1 MELSGYNKILV
12 DRFLNRP
19 NVKRGDNTISFYQ
32 LYCEIR
38 NYFNECYSKA
48 YYNKKLVNKI
58 NNISSNKNISI
69 KNISI
74 SLLGNVD
81 DTSEIYIS
89 YIDNNEDSVINHCGN
104 SLCRDINGSIYWKYD
119 YPVLDNNTFVNVYD
133 DFMELFDF
141 REKFINNF
149 FTLGVYK
156 EKGNFETY
164 YSTDY
169 SIAYAG
175 IKTKMIFNQRG
186 QIKYEVYTCEPG
198 SFQEIDSIDDEAIAI
213 MKKVSVDIDTLS
225 NFYKIAL
232 GYDKKKSLTK
242 KKTI

>member
-19 NVKRGDNTISFYQ
+19 NVKRNDNTISFYQ

-48 YYNKKLVNKI
+48 YYNEKLVNKI

-104 SLCRDINGSIYWKYD
+104 SL
-119 YPVLDNNTFVNVYD
+119 
-133 DFMELFDF
+133 
-141 REKFINNF
+141 
-149 FTLGVYK
+149 
-156 EKGNFETY
+156 
-164 YSTDY
+164 
-169 SIAYAG
+169 
-175 IKTKMIFNQRG
+175 
-186 QIKYEVYTCEPG
+186 
-198 SFQEIDSIDDEAIAI
+198 
-213 MKKVSVDIDTLS
+213 
-225 NFYKIAL
+225 
-232 GYDKKKSLTK
+232 
-242 KKTI
+242 

>member
-1 MELSGYNKILV
+1 MIILLV
-12 DRFLNRP
+12 FTSFI
-19 NVKRGDNTISFYQ
+19 VK
-32 LYCEIR
+32 LEII
-38 NYFNECYSKA
+38 FNECYSKA
-48 YYNKKLVNKI
+48 YYNEKLVNKI

-141 REKFINNF
+141 REK
-149 FTLGVYK
+149 VYK
-156 EKGNFETY
+156 
-164 YSTDY
+164 
-169 SIAYAG
+169 
-175 IKTKMIFNQRG
+175 
-186 QIKYEVYTCEPG
+186 
-198 SFQEIDSIDDEAIAI
+198 
-213 MKKVSVDIDTLS
+213 
-225 NFYKIAL
+225 
-232 GYDKKKSLTK
+232 
-242 KKTI
+242 

>member
-1 MELSGYNKILV
+1 
-12 DRFLNRP
+12 
-19 NVKRGDNTISFYQ
+19 
-32 LYCEIR
+32 
-38 NYFNECYSKA
+38 
-48 YYNKKLVNKI
+48 
-58 NNISSNKNISI
+58 
-69 KNISI
+69 
-74 SLLGNVD
+74 
-81 DTSEIYIS
+81 
-89 YIDNNEDSVINHCGN
+89 
-104 SLCRDINGSIYWKYD
+104 
-119 YPVLDNNTFVNVYD
+119 
-133 DFMELFDF
+133 MELFDF

-164 YSTDY
+164 YST
-169 SIAYAG
+169 AYAG

>member
-1 MELSGYNKILV
+1 MIL
-12 DRFLNRP
+12 L
-19 NVKRGDNTISFYQ
+19 K
-32 LYCEIR
+32 
-38 NYFNECYSKA
+38 
-48 YYNKKLVNKI
+48 
-58 NNISSNKNISI
+58 
-69 KNISI
+69 
-74 SLLGNVD
+74 
-81 DTSEIYIS
+81 YIS

-164 YSTDY
+164 YSTAYY
-169 SIAYAG
+169 STAYAG

-213 MKKVSVDIDTLS
+213 MKKVPVDIDTLS